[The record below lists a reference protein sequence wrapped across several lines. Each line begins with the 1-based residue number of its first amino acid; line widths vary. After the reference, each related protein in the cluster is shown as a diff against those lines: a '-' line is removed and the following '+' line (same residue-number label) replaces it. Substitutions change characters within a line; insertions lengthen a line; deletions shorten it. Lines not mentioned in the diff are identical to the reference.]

1 MVTSDFGSIE
11 APVDSGPQCARRVPE
26 PLPTGPTRIVTTR
39 MRLPERQL
47 AVLEAASATEERTIA
62 AIADDTGLK
71 PETVTGAA
79 FDLRDE
85 GLLAVSETTAEDA
98 ELTAEGR
105 RYVDDGLPE
114 IRLYRAAADASD
126 GDDQVPMGEAIDASG
141 LSGSA
146 VDIALSNLPRKGYGT
161 IESGSLSIDPDADV
175 DADPEAAALAALAAA
190 ADGADEATADG
201 ADEATD
207 GDGMDPDGA
216 GVAPDGIPADAETLD
231 RLAARG
237 LVDLVERTT
246 RSVTLTDA
254 GVDAL
259 MAGVEAAETVGELT
273 PELLASGEW
282 RDVEFAAY
290 NVEADAP
297 AMEGGRKHVLRA
309 TADRVK
315 DVLVGMGFQEMEGPH
330 ADSDFWINDC
340 LFMPQD
346 HPART
351 HWDRFALDVD
361 PMADIPPELIDRVES
376 AHRDGWGADGDGYH
390 SPWSEAFAREVALR
404 GHTTSLSMRYLSG
417 VAGAELEPPQRY
429 FSVEKVYR
437 NDTLDPTHLLEF
449 FQIEGWVMAE
459 DLSVR
464 DLMGTF
470 EEFYHQFGI
479 EGIRFKPHYNPY
491 TEPSFEL
498 FGEHPETGEEIEIG
512 NSVIFR
518 EEVTAPLGV
527 DCDVMAW
534 GLALERLAM
543 LTTGAEDIRDLHGT
557 LADIE
562 FLRNAEVTH

>member
-1 MVTSDFGSIE
+1 
-11 APVDSGPQCARRVPE
+11 
-26 PLPTGPTRIVTTR
+26 

-47 AVLEAASATEERTIA
+47 AVLEAASATDERTIDDLA
-62 AIADDTGLK
+62 AETGLK

-85 GLLAVSETTAEDA
+85 GLVEVSETTVDVATLSD
-98 ELTAEGR
+98 EGR
-105 RYVDDGLPE
+105 EYLDASLPE
-114 IRLYRAAADASD
+114 TRLFRA
-126 GDDQVPMGEAIDASG
+126 AIDAGAADDPVSMG
-141 LSGSA
+141 EVIGRADLAGPE
-146 VDIALSNLPRKGYGT
+146 VDIALANFPRKGFGSVD
-161 IESGSLSIDPDADV
+161 SGELTIDPSV
-175 DADPEAAALAALAAA
+175 DPDDDPEVMALAALGDDANGDV
-190 ADGADEATADG
+190 ADIDVD
-201 ADEATD
+201 DD
-207 GDGMDPDGA
+207 
-216 GVAPDGIPADAETLD
+216 VLD
-231 RLAARG
+231 RLASRG
-237 LVDLVERTT
+237 LVEITERTT
-246 RSVTLTDA
+246 RSVTLTDE
-254 GVDAL
+254 GVTAL
-259 MAGVEAAETVGELT
+259 MEGVEAAETVGQVT
-273 PELLASGEW
+273 PELIASGEW
-282 RDVEFAAY
+282 RDVEFSEY
-290 NVEADAP
+290 DVTADAP
-297 AMEGGRKHVLRA
+297 AVGGGRKHVLRR

-351 HWDRFALDVD
+351 HWDRFALDVPRMD
-361 PMADIPPELIDRVES
+361 DIPEQLIERVES
-376 AHRDGWGADGDGYH
+376 AHRDGYGADGDGYH

-417 VAGAELEPPQRY
+417 YAGAELEPPQRY

-470 EEFYHQFGI
+470 EEFYRQFGI
-479 EGIRFKPHYNPY
+479 TDIRFKPHYNPY

-498 FGEHPETGEEIEIG
+498 FGKHPETGEEIEIG
-512 NSVIFR
+512 NSGIFR
-518 EEVTAPLGV
+518 EEVTGPLGV

-562 FLRNAEVTH
+562 FLRNAEVSY

>member
-1 MVTSDFGSIE
+1 
-11 APVDSGPQCARRVPE
+11 
-26 PLPTGPTRIVTTR
+26 
-39 MRLPERQL
+39 
-47 AVLEAASATEERTIA
+47 
-62 AIADDTGLK
+62 
-71 PETVTGAA
+71 
-79 FDLRDE
+79 
-85 GLLAVSETTAEDA
+85 
-98 ELTAEGR
+98 
-105 RYVDDGLPE
+105 
-114 IRLYRAAADASD
+114 
-126 GDDQVPMGEAIDASG
+126 
-141 LSGSA
+141 
-146 VDIALSNLPRKGYGT
+146 
-161 IESGSLSIDPDADV
+161 
-175 DADPEAAALAALAAA
+175 
-190 ADGADEATADG
+190 
-201 ADEATD
+201 
-207 GDGMDPDGA
+207 
-216 GVAPDGIPADAETLD
+216 
-231 RLAARG
+231 
-237 LVDLVERTT
+237 
-246 RSVTLTDA
+246 
-254 GVDAL
+254 
-259 MAGVEAAETVGELT
+259 
-273 PELLASGEW
+273 
-282 RDVEFAAY
+282 VEFSEY

-297 AMEGGRKHVLRA
+297 TTRGGRKHVLRR

-361 PMADIPPELIDRVES
+361 PMEDIPDELIRRVES
-376 AHRDGWGADGDGYH
+376 AHRDGWGTDGDGYH
-390 SPWSEAFAREVALR
+390 SPWSEEFAREIALR

-417 VAGAELEPPQRY
+417 IAGAELEPPQRY

-470 EEFYHQFGI
+470 EEFYRQFGI
-479 EGIRFKPHYNPY
+479 TDIRFKPHYNPY

-512 NSVIFR
+512 NSGVFR
-518 EEVTAPLGV
+518 EEVTGPLGV

-562 FLRNAEVTH
+562 FLRDAEVSY